1 MGHGL
6 WTFFCGLSHFH
17 GHGFWLMCEVALNLW
32 SYLETPTWLP
42 MNGEKWPLVTDRPV
56 RY

>member
-17 GHGFWLMCEVALNLW
+17 GHGFWLVCEVALNLW

-42 MNGEKWPLVTDRPV
+42 MNGDKWPLVTDRPV